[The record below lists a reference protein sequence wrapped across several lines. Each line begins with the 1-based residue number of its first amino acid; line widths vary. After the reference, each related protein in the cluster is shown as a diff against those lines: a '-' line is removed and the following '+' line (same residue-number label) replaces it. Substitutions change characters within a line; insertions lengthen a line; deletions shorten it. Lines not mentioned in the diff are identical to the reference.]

1 MFKVR
6 PYDPDR
12 KDRRT
17 AAQKAA
23 SARNFQVFN
32 LRGLACLA
40 HRLTGPRRDAV
51 IAAVDEELAL
61 LGAKPTALHEMERD
75 AEQER
80 RWADANTDRYD
91 DIPF

>member
-1 MFKVR
+1 MLKVR
-6 PYDPDR
+6 AYDPARQDKR
-12 KDRRT
+12 SD
-17 AAQKAA
+17 AQKRANDR
-23 SARNFQVFN
+23 SFRIFN

-61 LGAKPTALHEMERD
+61 IGAKPTAIHQMERD
-75 AEQER
+75 AAEER
-80 RWADANTDRYD
+80 RWADANTDKYD